1 MKKIEGFNVP
11 ESWQDITISNLIRL
25 QDLKMKNNI
34 ESHFEVIRIFNPKK
48 DPAKADFLTAM
59 NVAKEIYETIQNSP
73 STNAGKDN
81 YSIKGKIYSLKS
93 IEEID
98 FQTFLDFQ
106 GLTANIDDWERIKNL
121 GLLLAILTKNPPK
134 KDLKEFAVDI
144 ADNVS
149 VADGASIMVFFSENL
164 TNYLQNTPLY
174 LSSQEKIKSGQK
186 EIKK

>member
-34 ESHFEVIRIFNPKK
+34 ESHFEVIRIFNKK
-48 DPAKADFLTAM
+48 DPAKADFITVM
-59 NVAKEIYETIQNSP
+59 NVASAIYQAIQNSP
-73 STNAGKDN
+73 QMNEQKDN
-81 YSIKGKIYSLKS
+81 YTIKGKVYHLKT

-106 GLTANIDDWERIKNL
+106 GLTANIDDWERINNL
-121 GLLLAILTKNPPK
+121 GLLLAILTKNAP
-134 KDLKEFAVDI
+134 KDLRSFADTI
-144 ADNVS
+144 AENVS
-149 VADGASIMVFFSENL
+149 VADAASIMIFFSENL
-164 TNYLQNTPLY
+164 TNYLENTQLY